1 MNKIKVEKYLDGK
14 EYEVKVGEF
23 NFEMEFDLKKVLEMV
38 VEEGDDDVDDIIEG
52 YEKCKF
58 IEDLNGEFE
67 LSEESFCRIYKDG
80 ELVVG

>member
-14 EYEVKVGEF
+14 EYEVKVGEL
-23 NFEMEFDLKKVLEMV
+23 NFEMEFDLKKVLELV

-52 YEKCKF
+52 YENFKF
-58 IEDLNGEFE
+58 IEELKGEFC
-67 LSEESFCRIYKDG
+67 LGEESFCRIYKDG

>member
-1 MNKIKVEKYLDGK
+1 MNKIKVEKYLDGRD
-14 EYEVKVGEF
+14 YEVKVGEL
-23 NFEMEFDLKKVLEMV
+23 NFEMEFDLKKVLELV

-58 IEDLNGEFE
+58 IEDLSGEFE

-80 ELVVG
+80 VLVVG